1 MSFFNIKNCYKSG
14 MTKKI
19 MYTALFFLAL
29 IACTAKA
36 EDVIPSGGGTATSTD
51 GVSASSVIC
60 EDANLFTSVFTGICW
75 DCFLDNVSLL
85 GIGNP
90 PDGAA
95 PRSPVCACED
105 RAGVPQIGWPLA
117 FWQPQRVIEVTTI
130 PWCSGGLGG
139 IRLQNSYEGLGHS
152 NEAPKDGTRSTS
164 GFYQYHYYSYPI
176 MVMLQMFVMPSC
188 SSEYVDFDL
197 MYLSEVDP
205 LWHNDLLAL
214 LLNPEAIIFSNPIA
228 QAYCSLDCVRA
239 TADAPIESS
248 FPCAG
253 CDGNLYPLTGFVY
266 PQPDQVAATS
276 LISQRAIAS
285 LHRKGLARKTMGPEA
300 QCEPTWAPM
309 TPRSQYKFSMLYPIP
324 ESSTTP
330 VPNFEVDDELTGPDS
345 IQATAG
351 EGESIEAYENCC
363 HPMGMSTARWCVPVG
378 GRKRP
383 GKDKT
388 FLYLIWNYRDC
399 CVRDLP
405 GGGGSGGT
413 EGGE

>member
-1 MSFFNIKNCYKSG
+1 MSVKLYKQ
-14 MTKKI
+14 
-19 MYTALFFLAL
+19 FLAASFMFAAMT
-29 IACTAKA
+29 IGTAQA
-36 EDVIPSGGGTATSTD
+36 EDVVPSGGTEKTD
-51 GVSASSVIC
+51 IGVSSAVC
-60 EDANLFTSVFTGICW
+60 EDANLFTSVFQGICW

-95 PRSPVCACED
+95 PQSPVCACDD
-105 RAGVPQIGWPLA
+105 RAGIPQLGWPLA

-164 GFYQYHYYSYPI
+164 GFYQYHYYAYPI
-176 MVMLQMFVMPSC
+176 MTMMQMFVLPTC

-214 LLNPEAIIFSNPIA
+214 LLNPEAVIFSNPIA

-239 TADAPIESS
+239 TADAPIEES

-276 LISQRAIAS
+276 LISQRALAS
-285 LHRKGLARKTMGPEA
+285 LHRKGLARKTMGKEA

-324 ESSTTP
+324 EASSTP
-330 VPNFEVDDELTGPDS
+330 APAFEVDGELTGPNA
-345 IQATAG
+345 IKEQAGQG
-351 EGESIEAYENCC
+351 EAISAYENCC
-363 HPMGMSTARWCVPVG
+363 HPMGMSTSRWCVPVG

-388 FLYLIWNYRDC
+388 FLYMIWNYRDC

-405 GGGGSGGT
+405 GGSSDSSGGG
-413 EGGE
+413 EG

>member
-1 MSFFNIKNCYKSG
+1 MSFFKIESDLL
-14 MTKKI
+14 KKLP
-19 MYTALFFLAL
+19 MFKLMNVLVFFLVVFTGQAS
-29 IACTAKA
+29 A
-36 EDVIPSGGGTATSTD
+36 EDVIPSGDSSPEVD
-51 GVSASSVIC
+51 ASSAVC
-60 EDANLFTSVFTGICW
+60 EDANLFTGVFTGICW

-85 GIGNP
+85 GVGNP

-105 RAGVPQIGWPLA
+105 RAGVPQLGWPLA

-176 MVMLQMFVMPSC
+176 MVMLQMFVLPSC

-205 LWHNDLLAL
+205 LWHNDLLAI

-285 LHRKGLARKTMGPEA
+285 LHRKGLARKTMGPDA

-324 ESSTTP
+324 EASSSIAP
-330 VPNFEVDDELTGPDS
+330 DFEVDGELTDPDS
-345 IQATAG
+345 TTEKAG
-351 EGESIEAYENCC
+351 EGEEIEPYDTCC

-405 GGGGSGGT
+405 GGGNSGG
-413 EGGE
+413 EE